1 MTRAGRQEREVLR
14 NEWGAGA
21 EQGRSAFG
29 GETIGE
35 RSATVSLSEF
45 YGSITRSLMSGQPQ
59 LYSSPEPAVPPS
71 SGDEPVKSN
80 DAGPAHEPG
89 KRTAPVWLQ
98 RLSLFVLVLF
108 CVYLGVLVMVL
119 PWWTRI
125 WDRNEFILARPW
137 LAAILRNGAVRGMI
151 SGLGLLDIWI
161 GISEAVHY
169 RDYRG

>member
-1 MTRAGRQEREVLR
+1 VVRGVER
-14 NEWGAGA
+14 
-21 EQGRSAFG
+21 QGRSALLLSIESFDVR
-29 GETIGE
+29 T
-35 RSATVSLSEF
+35 ATTFPESRAW
-45 YGSITRSLMSGQPQ
+45 YGPYTYPGREHPATNP
-59 LYSSPEPAVPPS
+59 PEGA
-71 SGDEPVKSN
+71 
-80 DAGPAHEPG
+80 
-89 KRTAPVWLQ
+89 APVWLQ

-125 WDRNEFILARPW
+125 WDHNMFIQARPR
-137 LAAILRNGAVRGMI
+137 LAAVLYNGAVRGMI